1 MWVVKSNLWVVKSNL
16 WVIKLEVGVGWC
28 DLGGW
33 KLKVG
38 VWVGVG
44 VAKFKKFVEEIWGE
58 IATSWWF
65 LILGNHKI
73 KFLNLYHSNE
83 VDIEWKLSA
92 KTQKT
97 KQKKNMK
104 NVEKRAQLL
113 STILCCPQH

>member
-1 MWVVKSNLWVVKSNL
+1 MWNQICELWVV
-16 WVIKLEVGVGWC
+16 KLEVGVGWC

-38 VWVGVG
+38 VWIGVG

-65 LILGNHKI
+65 LILGNQQN

-83 VDIEWKLSA
+83 VEIEWRLSA
-92 KTQKT
+92 KTQKRNK
-97 KQKKNMK
+97 KQKHE

-113 STILCCPQH
+113 SAVLCCPQH